1 VPILRNAVPKYR
13 LHRATK
19 QAVVTLSGR
28 DHYLGPWKSK
38 ASLVEYDRLIAEWL
52 AAGRTVPKSD
62 EPLTVAQLLAAYR
75 QYAEKH
81 YRRSDGT
88 PTKTLQSSIAPIARR
103 LREWYGST
111 AAADFGPLA
120 LSAFM
125 ERMIAEGCSRN
136 YVNSAAKRIR
146 EIYRWAGSRERLP
159 AECAQRLA
167 CVSGLQAGRTEARET
182 EPVKPVDDAHVE
194 ATLPHLSSVV
204 AAMVQVQR
212 LTGCRPGEVCAM
224 RWEEIDCSD
233 KLWQYQPTQHKTKHH
248 NKERIILLGPKAQA
262 ILSKYRGQD
271 PSLSRSSA
279 ATQPWLRSASVAP
292 PAANA
297 AELWQHARKQP
308 RN

>member
-136 YVNSAAKRIR
+136 YVNSAAKRIAKSIVGR
-146 EIYRWAGSRERLP
+146 VQGS
-159 AECAQRLA
+159 
-167 CVSGLQAGRTEARET
+167 
-182 EPVKPVDDAHVE
+182 
-194 ATLPHLSSVV
+194 
-204 AAMVQVQR
+204 
-212 LTGCRPGEVCAM
+212 GCRPSAPSVWRAFPGC
-224 RWEEIDCSD
+224 
-233 KLWQYQPTQHKTKHH
+233 KLAAPRHA
-248 NKERIILLGPKAQA
+248 R
-262 ILSKYRGQD
+262 
-271 PSLSRSSA
+271 PSL
-279 ATQPWLRSASVAP
+279 
-292 PAANA
+292 
-297 AELWQHARKQP
+297 
-308 RN
+308 